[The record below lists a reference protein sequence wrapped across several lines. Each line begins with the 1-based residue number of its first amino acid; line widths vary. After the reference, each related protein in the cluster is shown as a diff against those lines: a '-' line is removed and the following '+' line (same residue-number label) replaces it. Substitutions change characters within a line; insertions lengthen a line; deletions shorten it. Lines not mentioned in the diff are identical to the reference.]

1 VSLSPVP
8 ASELA
13 AGLALPTD
21 AAGHARALY
30 RARVAV
36 DLAALR
42 SRTGSAAP
50 LKPGMLLGASVAL
63 EHRTLVEWALAP
75 LLGVGKTL

>member
-1 VSLSPVP
+1 LSPV
-8 ASELA
+8 SSTELA
-13 AGLALPTD
+13 AGLPPPAD
-21 AAGHARALY
+21 AAGPARSLY

-42 SRTGSAAP
+42 SRTGNALP
-50 LKPGMLLGASVAL
+50 LKPGMLLSASVAL
-63 EHRTLVEWALAP
+63 EHRSLVEWALAP